1 MTHDG
6 TWGALDKIAER
17 LGLSVSGLAKG
28 CGLDATAFNKSKRW
42 TRYGKPRWPSTGT
55 VAKVIEFAHITPEEF
70 IQLMR
75 EV

>member
-6 TWGALDKIAER
+6 TWAAFDKIAAR

-55 VAKVIEFAHITPEEF
+55 VAKVIAYANITAEEF
-70 IQLMR
+70 IELTH
-75 EV
+75 E